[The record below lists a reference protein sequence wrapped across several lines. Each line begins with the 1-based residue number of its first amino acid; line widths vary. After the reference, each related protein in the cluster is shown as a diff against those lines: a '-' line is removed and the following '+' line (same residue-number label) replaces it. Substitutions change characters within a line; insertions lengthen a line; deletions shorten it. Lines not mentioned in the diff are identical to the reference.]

1 MLASAAFATDDKPAA
16 DGASLTA
23 YVELLH
29 AVERAQRQLHD
40 TVAAELQ
47 RAGVEDVTAVQ
58 ALLLFHLGED
68 QLTAAE
74 IMHSGRYLGS
84 NVSYNL
90 KKLTECGWLESQR
103 SEDRGA
109 PRFAATGPG
118 RAIQAKLWALFD
130 RQRHALQPVCGLD
143 AASVAGAEAAL
154 RKLER
159 YWFDQVRFR
168 L

>member
-1 MLASAAFATDDKPAA
+1 MAATALKRQADVEPGATTLA
-16 DGASLTA
+16 A
-23 YVELLH
+23 YVDLLH

-40 TVAAELQ
+40 TVAAELS

-58 ALLLFHLGED
+58 ALLLFHLDGA

-90 KKLTECGWLESQR
+90 KKLAESGWLSCTR
-103 SEDRGA
+103 DDGRGA
-109 PRFAATGPG
+109 PRFTVTDAGKG
-118 RAIQAKLWALFD
+118 IQDKLWALFE
-130 RQRHALQPVCGLD
+130 RQRVAMQPVCELD
-143 AASVAGAEAAL
+143 ASAVEEAGAAL
-154 RKLER
+154 KKLER
-159 YWFDQVRFR
+159 YWSDQVRFR